1 MRRFISLLTV
11 MIFLIPTALAVGD
24 VKIID
29 FSATATNGTVPLH
42 VYFTGNVTG
51 NVTNWHWKFQNEGTG
66 NITYSSA
73 NVTALH
79 IFGKPA
85 TYDVTLDVRGP
96 GGNDTLVKQA
106 YITVNAPG
114 SNMPIADFSSN
125 ITSGSAPLD
134 VQFTDISYN
143 ATGWNWNFGD
153 GNNSTEQSTM
163 HTYSEAGNYT
173 VNLTVSNAYGT
184 NSELATINVSA
195 QPVLP
200 VANLSS
206 NVTIGYAPLS
216 VQFNDSSENVTA
228 WNWDFGDGAN
238 STEQSPMHTFSIV
251 GNYTVN
257 LTASNAN
264 GTNSKL
270 ATIDVLEYNNT
281 SSN

>member
-1 MRRFISLLTV
+1 
-11 MIFLIPTALAVGD
+11 
-24 VKIID
+24 
-29 FSATATNGTVPLH
+29 
-42 VYFTGNVTG
+42 
-51 NVTNWHWKFQNEGTG
+51 
-66 NITYSSA
+66 
-73 NVTALH
+73 
-79 IFGKPA
+79 
-85 TYDVTLDVRGP
+85 
-96 GGNDTLVKQA
+96 
-106 YITVNAPG
+106 
-114 SNMPIADFSSN
+114 
-125 ITSGSAPLD
+125 
-134 VQFTDISYN
+134 
-143 ATGWNWNFGD
+143 
-153 GNNSTEQSTM
+153 M